1 MKWASRLS
9 CSLGLCNRRPRLSD
23 VERRGGWVTSTSL
36 PALRSQ
42 GTKNWA
48 LTGKYE
54 EHKLTGARKSFHIKQ
69 QRMKEHMFIFKINV
83 SEWILAGWAHLA
95 CHFYLGRCLLLLH
108 RQNLVSSWTC
118 SACGL
123 TGSQSQP
130 PPVYRRPCKALSFE
144 HHPEWSPPRKRKS
157 REMSGK
163 VYQCYCYW

>member
-9 CSLGLCNRRPRLSD
+9 YSLGLRNQRPRLSD
-23 VERRGGWVTSTSL
+23 MGRRGGWVTSTSL
-36 PALRSQ
+36 RALRSW

-83 SEWILAGWAHLA
+83 SAWILAGWARLA
-95 CHFYLGRCLLLLH
+95 CHFYLGRRLLLLH

-123 TGSQSQP
+123 AGSRSRP
-130 PPVYRRPCKALSFE
+130 PPVYQRMCKALSSE
-144 HHPEWSPPRKRKS
+144 HLPGWSPPRKRKS
-157 REMSGK
+157 REMPGK
-163 VYQCYCYW
+163 VHHYYCYW